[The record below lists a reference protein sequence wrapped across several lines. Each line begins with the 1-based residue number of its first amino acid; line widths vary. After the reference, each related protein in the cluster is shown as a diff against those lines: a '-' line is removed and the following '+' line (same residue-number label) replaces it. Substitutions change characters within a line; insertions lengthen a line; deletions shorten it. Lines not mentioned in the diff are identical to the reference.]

1 MNTAG
6 SILLATNEGDFR
18 YMAGIY
24 YPGNENKPEI
34 VDSMI
39 DRKEF
44 WRVPGTAMT
53 VCCIVLKNGFTVVG
67 TASCVDVRNYNEELS
82 KELSFSKARDE
93 VFHYLAFAVLDEKY
107 QNGQQ

>member
-1 MNTAG
+1 MNTNQIQEKAR
-6 SILLATNEGDFR
+6 SQAK
-18 YMAGIY
+18 
-24 YPGNENKPEI
+24 YPYVKPEI

-53 VCCIVLKNGFTVVG
+53 VCCIVLKNGFTVIG
-67 TASCVDVRNYNEELS
+67 TASCVDARNYNEELS

-93 VFHYLAFAVLDEKY
+93 IFHYLAFAVLDEQYHADKDD
-107 QNGQQ
+107 